1 MIYSVR
7 PYLKKLNHLLR
18 LNLVTGVQR
27 IWQTRHPIAC
37 LFWPLSLLFGYISQ
51 IRRKAYQYGYLKSWS
66 APVPLIIIG
75 NLSVGGTGK
84 TPIVIALA
92 RALQFAGYAP
102 GILTRGYGGHLNQP
116 QQVKPDDTATLV
128 GDEPLLLAQ
137 TLAALNIPVWAYSSR
152 VQSAQA
158 LLEHHPHINVLISD
172 DGLQHYAL
180 ARLCQ
185 RDIEIVVL
193 DTRLLGN
200 RWLLPA
206 GPLRESLNRQR
217 DITLWTGTPP
227 KTIATQEFFIP
238 FALQTHAWQLCAPT
252 HQQALNSFGSAPAT
266 RILASAGIG
275 YPEKFFAALRQRNIQ
290 FMPMPLPD
298 HFDFAYNPF
307 QEITAEYILITE
319 KDAVKCRHFDDPRI
333 WVIGVDALLPLDF
346 TQYIQQRLET
356 YHG

>member
-1 MIYSVR
+1 MVYSVLS
-7 PYLKKLNHLLR
+7 YLKKLKHLFR
-18 LNLVTGVQR
+18 LTIVTGVQR

-37 LFWPLSLLFGYISQ
+37 LLWPLSLFFGSIIK
-51 IRRKAYQYGYLKSWS
+51 IRRKAYQYGYLKSWPS
-66 APVPLIIIG
+66 PVPLIIIV

-92 RALQFAGYAP
+92 RALQFAGYVP
-102 GILTRGYGGHLNQP
+102 GILTRGYGGHLDQP
-116 QQVKPDDTATLV
+116 QHVKPNEAATVV

-137 TLAALNIPVWAYSSR
+137 TLASLNIPVWAYSSR

-158 LLEHHPHINVLISD
+158 LLKKHPQVNVLISD

-180 ARLCQ
+180 ARVCQ
-185 RDIEIVVL
+185 RDIEIVAL

-206 GPLRESLNRQR
+206 GPLREPLNRRR
-217 DITLWTGTPP
+217 DITLWTGSLP
-227 KTIATQEFFIP
+227 KKTGPQDFFIP
-238 FALQTHAWQLCAPT
+238 FALQTHAWQLCASG
-252 HQQALNSFGSAPAT
+252 QRQLLSKFCAAPASS
-266 RILASAGIG
+266 ILASAGIG
-275 YPEKFFAALRQRNIQ
+275 YPEKFFAALRQKDIQ

-298 HFDFAYNPF
+298 HFDFSYNPF
-307 QEITAEYILITE
+307 QDISAEYILITE

-333 WVIGVDALLPLDF
+333 WVIGVDALLPSDF
-346 TQYIQQRLET
+346 TQYILQRLET